1 MTSMTDLNSRFA
13 IENHLEF
20 ALLGDDFPVAD
31 ISNQYA
37 TARVALQGA
46 QIMTWAPRNEEPVI
60 WLSTVAK
67 LVPGKSIRGGVPIS
81 WPWFGPHE
89 TESGFPGH
97 GYARTV
103 PWQVLET
110 KQLEDGRTRL
120 VFRLQESEATR
131 RYWPHDTPVECRI
144 TVGGTLD
151 IELLTRNQSQEAITL
166 SEALHTYFAVGDID
180 KVRVLGLED
189 GDYLDKVEG
198 MAHKTQRGAIH
209 IDEEVDR
216 VYLDTTGEC
225 IIEDGA
231 LERRIHIRK
240 QNSATTI
247 VWNPWEEKAA
257 QMGDLGENGYRHML
271 CVESGNAAQN
281 RLALA
286 PGEIHRL
293 LVSYAVEQL

>member
-1 MTSMTDLNSRFA
+1 MTSMTELNSRFA
-13 IENHLEF
+13 IDNHLEF
-20 ALLGDDFPVAD
+20 TLPGDDFPVAD

-46 QIMTWAPRNEEPVI
+46 QVMTWAPRNEEPVI
-60 WLSTVAK
+60 WLSTVAR
-67 LVPGKSIRGGVPIS
+67 LVPGKSIRGGVPIC

-89 TESGFPGH
+89 TETGFPGH

-110 KQLEDGRTRL
+110 KQLEDGGTQL

-144 TVGGTLD
+144 TVGNTLD
-151 IELLTRNQSQEAITL
+151 IELITRNQSQAAITL

-189 GDYLDKVEG
+189 GEYLDKVED
-198 MAHKTQRGAIH
+198 MAHKTQRGAIR
-209 IDEEVDR
+209 IDAEVDR
-216 VYLDTTGEC
+216 VYLNTTGEC

-231 LERRIHIRK
+231 LRRRIHIRK
-240 QNSATTI
+240 QHSATTI
-247 VWNPWEEKAA
+247 VWNPWAEKAA
-257 QMGDLGENGYRHML
+257 QMGDLGENGYRYML

-286 PGEIHRL
+286 PGETHQL
-293 LVSYAVEQL
+293 LVSYAVERQ